1 MNPIE
6 EKKLIEDFKKMS
18 LSQKIK
24 SAKINSYYYNIM
36 SNWYNSH
43 ISISLSKSIEL
54 AEIEVNRKLRL
65 EKIKLLKNDKREE
78 N

>member
-1 MNPIE
+1 MSPNE

-18 LSQKIK
+18 LLQKIK
-24 SAKINSYYYNIM
+24 SGKIKTSYYYNII

-43 ISISLSKSIEL
+43 ISLSKSIEL
-54 AEIEVNRKLRL
+54 AEIEVNKKLRL